1 MVSLGCGFSFATILG
16 LGVGAGGVE
25 AFLPKCKVMP
35 IATSMQQVMAKAM
48 MYVCR
53 FVIFDFPLVFFRN
66 STFTIQKYVI
76 IIENVQKEAL
86 FHQKNIKLM

>member
-1 MVSLGCGFSFATILG
+1 LGCGFSFATILG

-53 FVIFDFPLVFFRN
+53 FVIFAFLLVFFRN
-66 STFTIQKYVI
+66 STFRYKST
-76 IIENVQKEAL
+76 
-86 FHQKNIKLM
+86 